1 MALWTVN
8 ARFISLVFSCR
19 GRDHYQGMK
28 RGPSFV
34 VEGLA
39 RLKVR
44 MLLRLR
50 LLRLGLHW
58 LDLVLMRLGL
68 PFRKRLRTLL

>member
-19 GRDHYQGMK
+19 GRDRYQGMK
-28 RGPSFV
+28 RGSSFV
-34 VEGLA
+34 VEVEDKDVVEVGL
-39 RLKVR
+39 
-44 MLLRLR
+44 
-50 LLRLGLHW
+50 GW